1 MTRSLTVAEL
11 SALARAGVSVAD
23 LKGQDDD
30 D

>member
-1 MTRSLTVAEL
+1 MRNLTVSEL
-11 SALARAGVSVAD
+11 SALARAGVTPAD